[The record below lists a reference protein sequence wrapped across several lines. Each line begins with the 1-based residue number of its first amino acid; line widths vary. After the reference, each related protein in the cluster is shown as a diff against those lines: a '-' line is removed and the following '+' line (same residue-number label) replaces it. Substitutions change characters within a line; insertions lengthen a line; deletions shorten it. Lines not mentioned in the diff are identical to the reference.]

1 MELIILMGVWFMY
14 EHAKSVGM
22 VEGYEH
28 NQSETNKSW
37 RHE

>member
-1 MELIILMGVWFMY
+1 MEFIILVCVWIMY

-28 NQSETNKSW
+28 NQSETNKHW